1 MESSPEFEEL
11 LDLLDLQPDG
21 PLGFRGGSPKGRTRA
36 LFGGQL
42 VAQALIA
49 AGRTTPAERVP
60 HSLHAYFLRPG
71 DPTKPLDFAVEA
83 IRDGRNYHHRQVVVT
98 QQGREIFRQLAGFTV
113 DQPGASY
120 QALAD
125 TPDAATDAVDPAS
138 LTDYIGW
145 TMAGTD
151 NPDHPWPSET
161 TAIEV
166 TFEQAPPAERGAVVT
181 GQLRMWMRLRG
192 SVPGADPLLH
202 GALLAWMSDK
212 TLADL
217 AILCHGY
224 RWLDHGVSS
233 VSLDHSMW
241 FHEPARADG
250 WLRFDQEVDRTAGG
264 RGLVRGRF
272 VTPDGRQVAAAA
284 QEAVVGLP
292 D

>member
-1 MESSPEFEEL
+1 MESSPEFAEL
-11 LDLLDLQPDG
+11 LDLLDLQPNG
-21 PLGFRGGSPKGRTRA
+21 PHGFRGGSPKGRTRA

-71 DPTKPLDFAVEA
+71 DPTKALEFAVEA
-83 IRDGRNYHHRQVVVT
+83 VRDGRNYHHRQVVVT
-98 QQGREIFRQLAGFTV
+98 QEGREIFRQLAGFTV
-113 DQPGASY
+113 DQPGPRY
-120 QALAD
+120 QALAEI
-125 TPDAATDAVDPAS
+125 DAAAEGVDPADF
-138 LTDYIGW
+138 TDYIDW

-166 TFEQAPPAERGAVVT
+166 TFEQAPPAERGGVVT
-181 GQLRMWMRLRG
+181 GQLRMWMRMRG
-192 SVPGADPLLH
+192 SVPGSDPLLH
-202 GALLAWMSDK
+202 GALLSWMSDK

-217 AILCHGY
+217 AILCHGR
-224 RWLDHGVSS
+224 RWLDHGVTS

-272 VTPDGRQVAAAA
+272 VTPDGRLVASAA